1 MPEWLLDLFPD
12 RLREVTALEW
22 NRAGE
27 RVEAVT
33 SLVFDHPGLGE
44 AMKHLFEDRWPGVF
58 SAAASLGDALFD
70 DDPSAGEVTATPDG
84 ATVSTVNVFA
94 VDVVVL
100 PDASDCDAS
109 TV

>member
-1 MPEWLLDLFPD
+1 MPSPSGAETATDQVAPD
-12 RLREVTALEW
+12 RVADNVSTTVTPCFTTTLTVPESP
-22 NRAGE
+22 
-27 RVEAVT
+27 EAVPAEPEI
-33 SLVFDHPGLGE
+33 V
-44 AMKHLFEDRWPGVF
+44 
-58 SAAASLGDALFD
+58 GDALFD
-70 DDPSAGEVTATPDG
+70 DDPSAGDDTATPDG